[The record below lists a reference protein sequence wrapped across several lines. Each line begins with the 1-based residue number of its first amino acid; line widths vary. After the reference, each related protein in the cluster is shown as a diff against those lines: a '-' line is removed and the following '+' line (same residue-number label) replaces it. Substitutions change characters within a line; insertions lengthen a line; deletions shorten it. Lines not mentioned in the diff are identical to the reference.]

1 MLPRSAGKG
10 SRMRRKPRQQK
21 QKRPPQT
28 PRRPRHLHKTGNF
41 QPPPPPPQQPHAA
54 ATHTPLVTEPTTV
67 PSIND
72 RLQNIALEQDGN
84 AASTSSSRCA
94 TFGSTACLHYWI
106 KDGWKQALVSSRI
119 SPLHTN
125 IRPLVCLTL
134 MQTLELTPLHQLL
147 HWNHTCLS

>member
-21 QKRPPQT
+21 QKRPPRT
-28 PRRPRHLHKTGNF
+28 PRRPRHLHKLVTSSPRHLLHNNLA
-41 QPPPPPPQQPHAA
+41 PA

-84 AASTSSSRCA
+84 AASTLSSRVPHSEA
-94 TFGSTACLHYWI
+94 PPVYTTGSRM
-106 KDGWKQALVSSRI
+106 DGSRPSSRAGSAHSI
-119 SPLHTN
+119 PTSA
-125 IRPLVCLTL
+125 LVCLTL